1 MRCSASLC
9 GLAYLALPMIL
20 PAMVGAIAPAAVS
33 VAHAE
38 DRVDSTTT
46 WYQERRKGN
55 LGGLTVVHPQF
66 DIGVDVGENTTL
78 DLGYSADAVSGAT
91 AAVYSTDAVSSATTF
106 KDLRHAANTGITF
119 YGSRSTLSISGNIGT
134 ERDYNSIGVGVSAKI
149 ALPGKNTNLALSYN
163 HGFDQVCDFDN
174 GMATALER
182 RPLTGQQA
190 CKKKSMLLGE
200 DVKDDSIWRDL
211 SLDATQATVTQN
223 LSPSVVAQVG
233 LFGQVIRGFQSNP
246 YRRVRVSGVEAQEH
260 LPNVRGRIALMARV
274 NKYLPNLKSAMH
286 AMFRGYTDTWGVNS
300 VTVGLGY
307 SQYFGNSL
315 LLRTNARIYQ
325 QSEATFFKDAFFYE
339 TEGSAGEYFTGDR
352 ELGAIRNIVGGMK
365 FSYIKF
371 DEDGGNVLGV
381 FDEVSFN
388 LKGEVYLLDELPAD
402 PIEDNREGIDRQFL
416 SSGQAVD
423 AFTLQ
428 LGMLFRY

>member
-1 MRCSASLC
+1 LVTV
-9 GLAYLALPMIL
+9 LAPNS
-20 PAMVGAIAPAAVS
+20 GA

-55 LGGLTVVHPQF
+55 LGGLTVVHPQL
-66 DIGVDVGENTTL
+66 DIGVDVGDNTTL

-119 YGSRSTLSISGNIGT
+119 YGTRSSLSLSGNIGT

-149 ALPGKNTNLALSYN
+149 DLPGKNTSLALSYN

-174 GMATALER
+174 GLATALER

-190 CKKKSMLLGE
+190 CKKRQFLRGE
-200 DVKDDSIWRDL
+200 DTSGDSIWRDL
-211 SLDATQATVTQN
+211 SLDSSQATITQN
-223 LSPSVVAQVG
+223 LSPSVVAQIG
-233 LFGQVIRGFQSNP
+233 LFGQVVRGFQSNP
-246 YRRVRVSGVEAQEH
+246 YRRVRVSGVEAQENI
-260 LPNVRGRIALMARV
+260 PTVRGRAALMARV
-274 NKYLPNLKSAMH
+274 NKYMPSMKSAIH

-300 VTVGLGY
+300 VTLGLGY
-307 SQYFGNSL
+307 SQYFGTSL

-352 ELGAIRNIVGGMK
+352 ELGAIRNVVGSMK

-371 DEDGGNVLGV
+371 DENGGNVLGV

>member
-1 MRCSASLC
+1 MKCSAILG
-9 GLAYLALPMIL
+9 GLAYLALPIVL
-20 PAMVGAIAPAAVS
+20 PALVTVLAPNSGAI
-33 VAHAE
+33 AHAE

-66 DIGVDVGENTTL
+66 DIGVDVGDNTTL

-119 YGSRSTLSISGNIGT
+119 YGSRSSLSLSGNIGT
-134 ERDYNSIGVGVSAKI
+134 ERDYNSIGVGMSAKI
-149 ALPGKNTNLALSYN
+149 DLPGKNTSLALSYN

-174 GMATALER
+174 GLATALER
-182 RPLTGQQA
+182 RPLTRQQL
-190 CKKKSMLLGE
+190 CKKRQFLRGE
-200 DVKDDSIWRDL
+200 DTSGDSIWRDL
-211 SLDATQATVTQN
+211 SLDSSQATITQN
-223 LSPSVVAQVG
+223 ISPSVVAQVG
-233 LFGQVIRGFQSNP
+233 LFGQVVRGFQSNP
-246 YRRVRVSGVEAQEH
+246 YRRVRVSGVEAQENI
-260 LPNVRGRIALMARV
+260 PSVRGRAALMARV
-274 NKYLPNLKSAMH
+274 NKYMPSMKSAIH

-300 VTVGLGY
+300 VTLGLGY
-307 SQYFGNSL
+307 SQYFGTSL

-352 ELGAIRNIVGGMK
+352 ELGAIRNVVGSMK

-371 DEDGGNVLGV
+371 NEDGGNVLGV

-402 PIEDNREGIDRQFL
+402 PIEENREGIDRQFL